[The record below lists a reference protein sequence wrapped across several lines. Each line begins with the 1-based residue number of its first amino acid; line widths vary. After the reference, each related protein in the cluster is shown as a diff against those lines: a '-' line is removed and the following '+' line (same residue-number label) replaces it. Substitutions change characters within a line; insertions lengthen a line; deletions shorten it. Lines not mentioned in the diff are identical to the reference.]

1 MNNTPSKDRVLDIL
15 RSDKD
20 VMALLRAVR
29 DMGSPNAWIGAGC
42 IRNAVWNVLFT
53 PPHPVPPTDIDCIYF
68 DPESRTSN
76 RDRAYEKTFE
86 QKFPGTT
93 WEFINQ
99 ATVHGMNGDA
109 PYQSVEDAL
118 THWPETATAIAVR
131 LDEKDRLH
139 LLAPYGVDDLVQG
152 RVRKSP
158 KARAESFLRRLNEK
172 RWKEKWPGLTVVKNG
187 DAEAVDHAQL
197 QH

>member
-1 MNNTPSKDRVLDIL
+1 MNNTTSKEKVLAIL

-29 DMGSPNAWIGAGC
+29 DMGPRNAWIGAGC
-42 IRNAVWNVLFT
+42 IRNAVWNVLLA

-68 DPESRTSN
+68 DRESRTSGRN
-76 RDRAYEKTFE
+76 RGYEKTFE

-99 ATVHGMNGDA
+99 ATAHGMNGDA
-109 PYQSVEDAL
+109 PYQSAGDAL
-118 THWPETATAIAVR
+118 RHWPETATAVAAR
-131 LDEKDRLH
+131 LDDRNQIH
-139 LLAPYGVDDLVQG
+139 LLAPYGVEDLVQG

-158 KARAESFLRRLNEK
+158 KARAESFSSRLRKK
-172 RWKEKWPGLTVVKNG
+172 RWSEKWPGLTIVVDDG
-187 DAEAVDHAQL
+187 AAD
-197 QH
+197 